1 MIPLLY
7 AKTCIITEK
16 ITVEEALDDFKDEFS
31 KAASHCHVKSIPE
44 WEFQND
50 LKVDSE
56 NIRDWIC
63 CLTSVNY
70 WEKIWVLCELG
81 VVSISSCVLFVVS
94 LSPYTDFLHWL
105 QRKRQHFSWLFF
117 WCSEK
122 TNNMGRWTII
132 RVKNQFM
139 C

>member
-44 WEFQND
+44 WEFEND

-56 NIRDWIC
+56 NIRD
-63 CLTSVNY
+63 
-70 WEKIWVLCELG
+70 
-81 VVSISSCVLFVVS
+81 
-94 LSPYTDFLHWL
+94 
-105 QRKRQHFSWLFF
+105 
-117 WCSEK
+117 
-122 TNNMGRWTII
+122 
-132 RVKNQFM
+132 
-139 C
+139 